1 MLPDPLHPAVVHLP
15 IAFAVLVPGLAVLGT
30 WLIYKNFLPA
40 RSWIL
45 IVFLQAL
52 LVGTGWLA
60 LETGEREEDRVE
72 RVVAEDPIE
81 SHEEAAERFFL
92 LAGIGLLVSGAG
104 LLPRQGGTMGRIAV
118 TAATIAVLAAGI
130 SVGHSGG
137 QLVYEHG
144 AANAYLDA
152 PIAMHSVGWA
162 GDADGADDAEED
174 RGGDRASADDD

>member
-1 MLPDPLHPAVVHLP
+1 MLPDPLHPAIVHLP
-15 IAFAVLVPGLAVLGT
+15 IAFAVLVPGFAVLGT
-30 WLIYKNFLPA
+30 WLIYKNILPA

-52 LVGTGWLA
+52 IVGTGWFA

-81 SHEEAAERFFL
+81 SHEEAAERFLL
-92 LAGIGLLVSGAG
+92 LAGIGLLLSGAG
-104 LLPRQGGTMGRIAV
+104 LLPRQGGTMGRIAG

-152 PIAMHSVGWA
+152 PNAMRSAGWA
-162 GDADGADDAEED
+162 GDADETED
-174 RGGDRASADDD
+174 GRGGDRARDDDDD